1 MEPLRFSDPA
11 YVFLRLVLA
20 HDFLAATVMRVFL
33 EEHRVFEHLEDVHW
47 VLEIALSLKYSGAQ
61 PGHMIDRS
69 TPRAARRAETR
80 EERLGRDIANS
91 ARRTFGCCRC

>member
-47 VLEIALSLKYSGAQ
+47 VLEIALSLKN
-61 PGHMIDRS
+61 
-69 TPRAARRAETR
+69 TLARN
-80 EERLGRDIANS
+80 LG
-91 ARRTFGCCRC
+91 T

>member
-20 HDFLAATVMRVFL
+20 HDFLAATVTRVFL

-69 TPRAARRAETR
+69 TPRAGARRHERRGWAE
-80 EERLGRDIANS
+80 I
-91 ARRTFGCCRC
+91 